1 MSHSYLY
8 ISDGSMFVH
17 TGDQDHSIR
26 SEVLETYLRKIRDS
40 ANRTEWKRSG
50 SGAMFTNA
58 FQPGADAQ
66 SRVASVNAAVGCMA
80 TKNGELV
87 YSIRID
93 DTAGIYRKF
102 RNDHTQEGIV
112 ISSGDT
118 AYHDFDYNG
127 DRLVVSAAFA
137 GVSHIGVLEA
147 GRTICDTYT
156 DGPSWD
162 SEPVWSKTNPNEIYF
177 SSAGLAVQSK
187 KEDEDDAPGGVPYG
201 MYRAMMQSAARP
213 VLGPSAICL
222 MNIATGTMQ
231 ELLTDG
237 AYDFVHPQSAPDG
250 SLYYIRRPYKQK
262 GTSNSSGCLVDILLF
277 PFRMVRALFGFFNF
291 FSVKY
296 SGKSLSNAGD
306 VKRRDEE
313 QMFID
318 GNFIQAEKELKEN
331 QNKGD
336 KNPGIIPRSWEL
348 RRRAPDGTDTLL
360 RRGVVAYR
368 LMQNGDVLVSN
379 GSCVLCLEPDGNE
392 KKISDAPR
400 VTYLNV

>member
-1 MSHSYLY
+1 MIPSYLY
-8 ISDGSMFVH
+8 ISDNQMFVH
-17 TGDQDHSIR
+17 NETGDHAIR
-26 SEVLETYLRKIRDS
+26 SEVLETYLRKVRDS
-40 ANRTEWKRSG
+40 ANRNEWKRSG
-50 SGAMFTNA
+50 SGAQFTGT

-66 SRVASVNAAVGCMA
+66 SRVAAVNAAIGCLA
-80 TKNGELV
+80 IKNGELV

-127 DRLVVSAAFA
+127 GRLGGSAAFA
-137 GVSHIGVLEA
+137 GEGHIGVLEE
-147 GRTICDTYT
+147 GRRVGDMYT

-162 SEPVWSKTNPNEIYF
+162 SEPVWSRVNPSEIYF
-177 SSAGLAVQSK
+177 SSAGLAVKSK
-187 KEDEDDAPGGVPYG
+187 NEKNEETPTGVPYG
-201 MYRAMMQSAARP
+201 VYRAMIAGAARP

-222 MNIATGTMQ
+222 MNIQTGTMQ
-231 ELLTDG
+231 ELLTDPD
-237 AYDFVHPQSAPDG
+237 YDFLHPQSALDG
-250 SLYYIRRPYKQK
+250 SLYYVRRPYKQK
-262 GTSNSSGCLVDILLF
+262 SDNDSVGCLVDILLF
-277 PFRMVRALFGFFNF
+277 PFRMIRALFGFFNF

-296 SGKSLSNAGD
+296 SGKTLSNAGD

-313 QMFID
+313 QMWID

-331 QNKGD
+331 RNRGD
-336 KNPGIIPRSWEL
+336 KNPVIIPRTWEL
-348 RRRAPDGTDTLL
+348 HRRCPDGTDTLV

-379 GSCVLCLEPDGNE
+379 GSAVLCLKTDGSE
-392 KKISDAPR
+392 QKISSAER